1 MHLNSPNPGISQ
13 IRAAHTLSEK
23 SALVGLGAP
32 AWQASIW
39 YSLWVEGNRCHVC
52 ILCLAPAVGTVSS
65 PAQAFFFPQPR
76 AFTYIWWPGF
86 CCCCPEDASWSPGS
100 AGSVEGDYSIYW
112 IKNWHKESSK
122 MKKEREYVPTKR
134 TGKKT
139 PVKQIKRT
147 RKKTPIKQ
155 INLPP
160 KDFKVMIIKM
170 LTRKSSLAVQNSHFH
185 LWPQVQSWS
194 GN

>member
-1 MHLNSPNPGISQ
+1 MTTETHTLQRRAHAVKKKKKDLMHLDSPNPGISQ

-23 SALVGLGAP
+23 GALVGLGAP

-52 ILCLAPAVGTVSS
+52 ILCLAPAGGHRFLQL
-65 PAQAFFFPQPR
+65 QAFFFPPAR

-122 MKKEREYVPTKR
+122 MKKERNMFQLKEQ
-134 TGKKT
+134 GKKT

-147 RKKTPIKQ
+147 RKKDSNKTDKFTS
-155 INLPP
+155 
-160 KDFKVMIIKM
+160 KRF
-170 LTRKSSLAVQNSHFH
+170 
-185 LWPQVQSWS
+185 
-194 GN
+194 